1 MMTYLVETIEVPK
14 EVLEMEF
21 ERLKAN
27 YKTIIARNM
36 KNYIAGAIHKME
48 RDYGVSFVQE
58 MTAKEFDVGVEIHLR
73 VYIDAEEL
81 AKLKESLKRFL
92 QEKRATTLIWTGAL
106 KSIKEG
112 SLKSSSGELD
122 ALLSDSTQ
130 RPAEASSE
138 TRGDR
143 AKVRSQEGRP
153 HFESDS
159 ETDKRGVHV
168 SEE

>member
-1 MMTYLVETIEVPK
+1 MTYLIETIEVPK
-14 EVLEMEF
+14 EVLEIEF

-81 AKLKESLKRFL
+81 MKLKESLKKFL

-122 ALLSDSTQ
+122 ALLSDSAQ
-130 RPAEASSE
+130 RPAEALGKAG
-138 TRGDR
+138 GDR
-143 AKVRSQEGRP
+143 AKVRGQEGRP
-153 HFESDS
+153 HPEGDS
-159 ETDKRGVHV
+159 EIDKRGVHINK
-168 SEE
+168 E